1 MSGFNIA
8 RPFHPRL
15 HESFGILRREG
26 KKFPHLSGVQTL
38 GDCSLRRREL
48 ILSKGRV
55 SEWSSKKDVRDD
67 TRERDLHQ
75 KSTVKLGLRSHPV
88 RTTIAVKRMIV
99 TPRPGEGRDHQ
110 HRILGNVW
118 LFKIPLHNKLRTKP
132 YRDTIS

>member
-38 GDCSLRRREL
+38 GDCSLRPTAGTNSEQRKSER
-48 ILSKGRV
+48 
-55 SEWSSKKDVRDD
+55 EWSSKKDVRDD
-67 TRERDLHQ
+67 TRERYLHQ

-88 RTTIAVKRMIV
+88 STTIAVKRMIV
-99 TPRPGEGRDHQ
+99 TPRPA
-110 HRILGNVW
+110 LVAW
-118 LFKIPLHNKLRTKP
+118 
-132 YRDTIS
+132 

>member
-38 GDCSLRRREL
+38 DDDCSLRRRREL

-55 SEWSSKKDVRDD
+55 SEVAKKMYGMIP
-67 TRERDLHQ
+67 EKGISI
-75 KSTVKLGLRSHPV
+75 KSPQSNLDYG
-88 RTTIAVKRMIV
+88 V
-99 TPRPGEGRDHQ
+99 T
-110 HRILGNVW
+110 L
-118 LFKIPLHNKLRTKP
+118 
-132 YRDTIS
+132 

>member
-55 SEWSSKKDVRDD
+55 SGVAKKMYGMIP
-67 TRERDLHQ
+67 EKGISI
-75 KSTVKLGLRSHPV
+75 KSPQSNLDYG
-88 RTTIAVKRMIV
+88 V
-99 TPRPGEGRDHQ
+99 TLYVPQ
-110 HRILGNVW
+110 L
-118 LFKIPLHNKLRTKP
+118 L
-132 YRDTIS
+132 